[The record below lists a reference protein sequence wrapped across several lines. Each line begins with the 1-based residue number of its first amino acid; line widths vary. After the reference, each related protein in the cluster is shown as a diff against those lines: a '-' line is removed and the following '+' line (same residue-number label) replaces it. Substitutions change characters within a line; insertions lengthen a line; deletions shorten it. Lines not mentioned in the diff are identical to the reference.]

1 MKMVESDSLA
11 QIVIGCKRGDASCF
25 SQLVDIYA
33 SRGYGYF
40 YRLTGSSDVS
50 DDLLSELFVKLV
62 EKINSYKGG
71 SFEGWLFRVASNVF
85 HDYLRDKQRQERL
98 LKSQKRRIESK
109 APDDKVSESER
120 IDKLQEQLGKLDA
133 DIREL
138 IILRFY
144 SQVSFKE
151 IAAMRSEPIG
161 TTLSKL
167 HRGLKKLR
175 ELMEQKL

>member
-1 MKMVESDSLA
+1 MAESDSLA
-11 QIVIGCKRGDASCF
+11 RIVIGCKKGDASCF

-33 SRGYGYF
+33 RRCYGYF
-40 YRLTGSSDVS
+40 YRLTANRDVS
-50 DDLLSELFVKLV
+50 DDLLGELFVKLV

-71 SFEGWLFRVASNVF
+71 SFEGWLFRVALNVF

-98 LKSQKRRIESK
+98 LKAQKRRIESK
-109 APDDKVSESER
+109 AAEAKQPDSER
-120 IDKLQEQLGKLDA
+120 IDRLQVQLGKLDM
-133 DIREL
+133 DTREL

-151 IAAMRSEPIG
+151 IAATRSEPIG